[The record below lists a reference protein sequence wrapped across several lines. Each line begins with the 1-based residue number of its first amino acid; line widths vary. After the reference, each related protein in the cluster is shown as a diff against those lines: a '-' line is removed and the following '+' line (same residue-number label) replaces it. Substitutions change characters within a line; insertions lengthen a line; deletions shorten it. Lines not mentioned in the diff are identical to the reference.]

1 MINSSAI
8 LGFQV
13 FKSRAANVV
22 RWRPPWPGFFPQA
35 TIIAILFLVDGWPI
49 LGRDCKAAE
58 RVYNLCFGSDEI
70 SDLGKKGK
78 DQMGLRKINKQHNPL
93 LGCTVEDQTKRMM
106 INWSKF
112 RELCPIARVVFLNRD
127 FLGRCNVNDGSFLIH
142 LGGIIFHAPGLMI
155 VLFVLGGSRLRL
167 SQSWPLMIDYNCRK
181 SNRTTKFILPCSGCL
196 YETGRVFISFS
207 LANYETITERNLD
220 FLLSV
225 MHWFTKNLACAWS
238 FSRLGISSWT
248 WRGCFPL
255 CPSEFA
261 AIYSPQPFSANHNYQ
276 ISSVKFNPN
285 TMAFSPNARFHANN
299 ARMQS
304 PPVFNPYPRPAPNE
318 PAFLANVGNAR
329 VAVQHGETHVFLHR
343 SIPSHKEHLAK
354 FCLVAKVFGKK
365 FQFVRSLG
373 NVAFSGRILLALIF
387 HIRRWSPSFH
397 SATAVI
403 ETLILWIRLPNF
415 PLHHWSSEGIEAAV
429 GVLGRFIK
437 VDDRTLNGDNYI
449 FARVKME
456 IDLRTP
462 LKRTLVI
469 RDEEEEDMSIPW
481 NLRID
486 PARVLVSYEAIF
498 EVCFECGS
506 HRHKIRNCPFRL
518 VENHFVLVDRE
529 ESDADVEH
537 AGVEADPLIR
547 DFVSERVMAYFPQP
561 ADENQDLDG
570 PEVPP
575 GDLNPPSPGWTTVQK
590 AAKGKEKVVLG
601 NPKKGDM
608 RFNKGGAG
616 SSRMVSRGKSYSD
629 AAKGTGAVIIGGTS
643 ENTDAEDYLSGD
655 EGVSSTTNSSSNS
668 TLVKFSFEDVKNIAK
683 LFGVYNSPYP
693 TTALEEIYSPTY
705 PLDLNDIFPDIDMQ
719 FENYPDL
726 GTMMAMGTLPKQH
739 DEVMYHE
746 SVAPLVASSPGANSV
761 VARKLSGDDK
771 GFKSPRKRTRDMMVE
786 AEVDEM
792 GGSSPNSIKNKE

>member
-1 MINSSAI
+1 MERAARAFPPNSSAI

-13 FKSRAANVV
+13 FKSRAADVV

-35 TIIAILFLVDGWPI
+35 TIIAILFPVDGWPI

-58 RVYNLCFGSDEI
+58 RVSNLCFKSDEI

-181 SNRTTKFILPCSGCL
+181 CNRTTKFILPCSGM
-196 YETGRVFISFS
+196 
-207 LANYETITERNLD
+207 D
-220 FLLSV
+220 SV
-225 MHWFTKNLACAWS
+225 RT
-238 FSRLGISSWT
+238 
-248 WRGCFPL
+248 
-255 CPSEFA
+255 
-261 AIYSPQPFSANHNYQ
+261 QPPTFSANHNYQ
-276 ISSVKFNPN
+276 ISSVKFNSN

-299 ARMQS
+299 TRMQS

-365 FQFVRSLG
+365 VPVRKIIRKCRLLWANLVGTVKMNQLANGWFALELTHAEDVDFILEHRPWFVK
-373 NVAFSGRILLALIF
+373 GRIF

-529 ESDADVEH
+529 ESDADVEP

-655 EGVSSTTNSSSNS
+655 EG
-668 TLVKFSFEDVKNIAK
+668 
-683 LFGVYNSPYP
+683 
-693 TTALEEIYSPTY
+693 
-705 PLDLNDIFPDIDMQ
+705 

-726 GTMMAMGTLPKQH
+726 GTMMAMSTLPKQH

-746 SVAPLVASSPGANSV
+746 SVAPLVASSPGANSM

-792 GGSSPNSIKNKE
+792 GGSSPYSMKNKE

>member
-1 MINSSAI
+1 MERAARAFPLNSSAI

-13 FKSRAANVV
+13 FKSRAADVV

-35 TIIAILFLVDGWPI
+35 TIIAILFPVDGWPI
-49 LGRDCKAAE
+49 LGRDCKAVE
-58 RVYNLCFGSDEI
+58 RVSNLCFGSDEI

-78 DQMGLRKINKQHNPL
+78 DQMGLRKINKQHNSL

-112 RELCPIARVVFLNRD
+112 QELCPIARVVFLNRD

-142 LGGIIFHAPGLMI
+142 LGGIIFHAPALMI

-181 SNRTTKFILPCSGCL
+181 SNRTTKFILPCSGMDSVRTQVRNLFSISAYYEMIFIVDTPNLDINLWHLGCL

-255 CPSEFA
+255 CPSEFV

-365 FQFVRSLG
+365 VPVRKIIRKCRLLWANLVGTVKMNQLANGWFALELTHAEDVDFILEHRPWFVK
-373 NVAFSGRILLALIF
+373 GRIF

-403 ETLILWIRLPNF
+403 ETLIL
-415 PLHHWSSEGIEAAV
+415 
-429 GVLGRFIK
+429 
-437 VDDRTLNGDNYI
+437 
-449 FARVKME
+449 
-456 IDLRTP
+456 
-462 LKRTLVI
+462 
-469 RDEEEEDMSIPW
+469 
-481 NLRID
+481 
-486 PARVLVSYEAIF
+486 
-498 EVCFECGS
+498 
-506 HRHKIRNCPFRL
+506 
-518 VENHFVLVDRE
+518 
-529 ESDADVEH
+529 
-537 AGVEADPLIR
+537 
-547 DFVSERVMAYFPQP
+547 
-561 ADENQDLDG
+561 
-570 PEVPP
+570 
-575 GDLNPPSPGWTTVQK
+575 
-590 AAKGKEKVVLG
+590 
-601 NPKKGDM
+601 
-608 RFNKGGAG
+608 
-616 SSRMVSRGKSYSD
+616 
-629 AAKGTGAVIIGGTS
+629 
-643 ENTDAEDYLSGD
+643 
-655 EGVSSTTNSSSNS
+655 
-668 TLVKFSFEDVKNIAK
+668 
-683 LFGVYNSPYP
+683 
-693 TTALEEIYSPTY
+693 
-705 PLDLNDIFPDIDMQ
+705 
-719 FENYPDL
+719 
-726 GTMMAMGTLPKQH
+726 
-739 DEVMYHE
+739 
-746 SVAPLVASSPGANSV
+746 
-761 VARKLSGDDK
+761 
-771 GFKSPRKRTRDMMVE
+771 
-786 AEVDEM
+786 
-792 GGSSPNSIKNKE
+792 